1 MMRKIITILLAGCG
15 FAIAACSSGVEEPAL
30 ASQPTAA
37 AVGQGNGIVTRP
49 SKSSVAETTARLEQ
63 AATAKGLKIVAKVDH
78 AANAVGAGLDLGPAM
93 VLFVGNPQA
102 GTPLMQSSMSFALD
116 LPQRIAVYEIT
127 PGQVR
132 VSYNDPAWLAARH
145 GVTDQADNINKTSET
160 LGNIVAAA
168 TR

>member
-1 MMRKIITILLAGCG
+1 MRKIMKLLVTGSG
-15 FAIAACSSGVEEPAL
+15 FAIAACSGNANEAAPAPQSSVS
-30 ASQPTAA
+30 APEQE
-37 AVGQGNGIVTRP
+37 NGIVTR
-49 SKSSVAETTARLEQ
+49 SSQFSVAETMARLEQ

-78 AANAVGAGLDLGPAM
+78 AANARDAGLDLGPAM

-116 LPQRIAVYEIT
+116 LPQRIAVHEVSA
-127 PGQVR
+127 GEVR

-145 GVTDQADNINKTSET
+145 GVTDQAGNIAKTSAA
-160 LGNIVAAA
+160 LGGLADAA